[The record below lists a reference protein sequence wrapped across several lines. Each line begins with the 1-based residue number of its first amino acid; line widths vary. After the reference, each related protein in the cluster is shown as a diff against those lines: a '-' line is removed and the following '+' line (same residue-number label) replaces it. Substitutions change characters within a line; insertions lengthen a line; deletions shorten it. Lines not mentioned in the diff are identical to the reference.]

1 MAACTGE
8 LSREELGA
16 HAVDALPSRV
26 ALASLLGGS
35 LFDSANL
42 ASLIGNLGT
51 ASGNADQTAP
61 VVQGLSTTPNMPIL

>member
-1 MAACTGE
+1 MSVCQGDLDAQNVE
-8 LSREELGA
+8 L
-16 HAVDALPSRV
+16 LPARA

-42 ASLIGNLGT
+42 ASLIGNMGT

-61 VVQGLSTTPNMPIL
+61 IVQGLTTTPTLPTI